1 MDISRDGQLHLGR
14 RRILDRDSAYQLPSG
29 NHIASPVLRRQHPFN
44 KGGRATPAGKKDVR
58 TALHQ

>member
-1 MDISRDGQLHLGR
+1 MDISRDGRLHLGR

-29 NHIASPVLRRQHPFN
+29 DHIASPVLRKLN

-58 TALHQ
+58 TALRQ